1 MVNETDVVVIGAG
14 QAGLSSA
21 YFLRKA
27 GLEPGPGFVVLDH
40 AAGPGGAWQYR
51 WPTLTFGKTHRVH
64 ELPGMALGEV
74 DPARPAAEVVAEYF
88 GAYERD
94 FDLRVGR
101 PVDVRAVREGSGGR
115 LLVET
120 TAGTW
125 SARAVI
131 NATGTWDRPFWPYYP
146 GRETFL
152 GRHLHT
158 ADYRGPHE
166 FAGKR
171 VVVVGGGT
179 SAVQALMEIAEVAAE
194 TTWVTRRPPVFR
206 DGVFDEN
213 WGREVVARVAE
224 RVKAGLPPSSVVGMT
239 GLALTPEVKAA
250 IASGVLNRQPMFER
264 VTPTGVAWSDG
275 REIAADMILWAT
287 GFRAAI
293 DHLAPLHLRS
303 SGGGIKVDGT
313 RVVLDPRVHLV
324 GYGPSAST
332 IGANRAGRTA
342 VREILKLLR
351 QGQPA
356 NPTGN
361 SELKSP
367 TEPVLNN
374 PLERSASASR
384 VKVESPPQRD
394 HPNPAPFAGMGSGW
408 ADATEGVT
416 GPRWWRGTAR
426 PG

>member
-1 MVNETDVVVIGAG
+1 MIGAG

-40 AAGPGGAWQYR
+40 SAGPGGAWQYR
-51 WPTLTFGKTHRVH
+51 WPTLTFGKAHRVH

-74 DPARPAAEVVAEYF
+74 DPARPAAEVVGEYF
-88 GAYERD
+88 GAYERQ
-94 FDLRVGR
+94 FDLRVRR
-101 PVDVRAVREGSGGR
+101 PVDVRAVREGTGGR

-120 TAGTW
+120 SAGTW
-125 SARAVI
+125 SARALI

-152 GRHLHT
+152 GRQLHT
-158 ADYRGPHE
+158 ADYRGPQE

-171 VVVVGGGT
+171 VVVVGGGA
-179 SAVQALMEIAEVAAE
+179 SAVQALLEIAEVAAE

-206 DGVFDEN
+206 DAPFDEN

-250 IASGVLNRQPMFER
+250 IASGVLDRQPMFER
-264 VTPTGVAWSDG
+264 VTPTGVAWSGG
-275 REIAADMILWAT
+275 REIEADIILWAT
-287 GFRAAI
+287 GFRPVI
-293 DHLAPLHLRS
+293 DHLAPLRLRS
-303 SGGGIKVDGT
+303 PGGGIKVDGT
-313 RVVLDPRVHLV
+313 RVVLDPRIHLV

-342 VREILKLLR
+342 TREVLNLLHQSKPTPALLR
-351 QGQPA
+351 A
-356 NPTGN
+356 Y
-361 SELKSP
+361 
-367 TEPVLNN
+367 
-374 PLERSASASR
+374 
-384 VKVESPPQRD
+384 
-394 HPNPAPFAGMGSGW
+394 
-408 ADATEGVT
+408 
-416 GPRWWRGTAR
+416 
-426 PG
+426 